1 SPERGA
7 ALRSGLPVEIYD
19 AAHSRD
25 SSLLLALALALD
37 ADPRTRAA
45 QHSVLEAQLGP
56 RRTERCAAL
65 REALDRLDPAL
76 RIPILELAVPA
87 LKQRPPE
94 QLDYL
99 FGLARRVGECSGER
113 RLFDYVLLRMLATYV
128 APAADRL
135 SANGARA
142 MTSARDACAALLAV
156 VAAYGHDDVESAL
169 DAYRAGLATL
179 GGDALREPA
188 PPLEAMRDLV
198 RLDAALARLASV
210 APRAKRRVLEAVL
223 ATIRHDKRI
232 GTEELELFRAIAAT
246 LGCPLPWDIGLRK
259 RWRDVA
265 ADEG

>member
-1 SPERGA
+1 DGSSRVGRAAPDLGAAAGLGGTGDTLDTGDTGDADSPLARAGEMGSPELGA
-7 ALRSGLPVEIYD
+7 ALRSALPVEIYD

-94 QLDYL
+94 QRDYL
-99 FGLARRVGECSGER
+99 FDLARKVGEGKGAR
-113 RLFDYVLLRMLATYV
+113 RLVDYLLLRTLATYV

-135 SANGARA
+135 SANGA
-142 MTSARDACAALLAV
+142 
-156 VAAYGHDDVESAL
+156 
-169 DAYRAGLATL
+169 
-179 GGDALREPA
+179 
-188 PPLEAMRDLV
+188 
-198 RLDAALARLASV
+198 
-210 APRAKRRVLEAVL
+210 
-223 ATIRHDKRI
+223 
-232 GTEELELFRAIAAT
+232 
-246 LGCPLPWDIGLRK
+246 
-259 RWRDVA
+259 
-265 ADEG
+265 